1 MIRRKKAQTRDLL
14 ASFVPFCGYR
24 FPPHN
29 VVTENESVRFSR
41 YVSSHV
47 EIPIL
52 QLGALMNTS
61 NSQQT
66 VKRKRGR
73 WLVLAV
79 LVAVLAW
86 AVYDLYTPRQ
96 SKLREFDPNEVAR
109 IETAMWRSYYDKER
123 LALFTQLAELMRSQY
138 RMTLLRSNEA
148 AYQAAKAAFVFKE
161 GKQRTD
167 YEKALPNLRNFYGDI
182 RAQSDTPFDVERAA
196 KLELEW
202 WIIHRQRAQHKPGDL
217 DRSLAELQ
225 AELFQLPV
233 DRFTEHA
240 RLRAEAMTIRD
251 EKAEAGSV
259 SEADWQRI
267 DELLHQSWQS
277 LWKAVQ

>member
-1 MIRRKKAQTRDLL
+1 MI
-14 ASFVPFCGYR
+14 
-24 FPPHN
+24 
-29 VVTENESVRFSR
+29 
-41 YVSSHV
+41 
-47 EIPIL
+47 
-52 QLGALMNTS
+52 TS
-61 NSQQT
+61 NHSPSAS
-66 VKRKRGR
+66 RKRAR

-79 LVAVLAW
+79 LLAALGW
-86 AVYDLYTPRQ
+86 AAYNLYAPRQ
-96 SKLREFDPNEVAR
+96 TKLREFDANEVAR

-167 YEKALPNLRNFYGDI
+167 YEKALPSIRNFYRDI

-202 WIIHRQRAQHKPGDL
+202 WIIHRQRAQHKDGDL
-217 DRSLAELQ
+217 ARSLAELQ

-233 DRFTEHA
+233 ERFTEHA

-251 EKAEAGSV
+251 DKAEAGSV
-259 SEADWQRI
+259 TEADWQHI
-267 DELLHQSWQS
+267 DELLHRSWQS
-277 LWKAVQ
+277 LWKAVQPG

>member
-1 MIRRKKAQTRDLL
+1 MT
-14 ASFVPFCGYR
+14 
-24 FPPHN
+24 
-29 VVTENESVRFSR
+29 
-41 YVSSHV
+41 
-47 EIPIL
+47 
-52 QLGALMNTS
+52 TS
-61 NSQQT
+61 NSPQT
-66 VKRKRGR
+66 PKRKRGR

-79 LVAVLAW
+79 LAVALAW
-86 AVYDLYTPRQ
+86 AVFDLYVPRQ
-96 SKLREFDPNEVAR
+96 AKLREFDPNEVAR

-123 LALFTQLAELMRSQY
+123 LALFTQLSELMRSQY

-161 GKQRTD
+161 GKQRAD
-167 YEKALPNLRNFYGDI
+167 YEKALPNLRNFYRDI

-196 KLELEW
+196 RLELEW

-233 DRFTEHA
+233 DRFTQHA

-251 EKAEAGSV
+251 DKAAAGGV

>member
-1 MIRRKKAQTRDLL
+1 MTI
-14 ASFVPFCGYR
+14 
-24 FPPHN
+24 
-29 VVTENESVRFSR
+29 
-41 YVSSHV
+41 
-47 EIPIL
+47 
-52 QLGALMNTS
+52 S
-61 NSQQT
+61 NSLQT
-66 VKRKRGR
+66 AKRKRGR

-79 LVAVLAW
+79 LTIVLVW
-86 AVYDLYTPRQ
+86 AVFNLYAPRQ
-96 SKLREFDPNEVAR
+96 SKMREFDPNEVAR

-161 GKQRTD
+161 GKQRAD
-167 YEKALPNLRNFYGDI
+167 YEKALPNLRNFYRDI
-182 RAQSDTPFDVERAA
+182 RAQSDIAFDVERAA

-202 WIIHRQRAQHKPGDL
+202 WIIHRQRAQHQPGDL

-251 EKAEAGSV
+251 NKAEAGGV

-277 LWKAVQ
+277 LWKVVQ

>member
-1 MIRRKKAQTRDLL
+1 MTI
-14 ASFVPFCGYR
+14 
-24 FPPHN
+24 
-29 VVTENESVRFSR
+29 
-41 YVSSHV
+41 
-47 EIPIL
+47 
-52 QLGALMNTS
+52 S
-61 NSQQT
+61 NSQQAA
-66 VKRKRGR
+66 KRKRRR
-73 WLVLAV
+73 WFVLAV
-79 LVAVLAW
+79 LIAALAW
-86 AVYDLYTPRQ
+86 AAYDLYAPRQ
-96 SKLREFDPNEVAR
+96 AKLREFDANEVAR

-161 GKQRTD
+161 GKQRAD
-167 YEKALPNLRNFYGDI
+167 YEKALPNLRNFYRDI
-182 RAQSDTPFDVERAA
+182 RAQSDIAFDVERAA

-202 WIIHRQRAQHKPGDL
+202 WIIHRQRSQHKPGDL

-251 EKAEAGSV
+251 DKAAAGGV

-277 LWKAVQ
+277 LWRAVQ